1 MKVQV
6 ESIVKVYNE
15 TLQARYQETVEE
27 EKEATA

>member
-6 ESIVKVYNE
+6 ESIVKVYKE
-15 TLQARYQETVEE
+15 TLQARYQKIVEE